1 MTDKLYV
8 SAQSLLTDSFMLA
21 KDIMKSGYRPN
32 FIVAIWRGGT
42 PIGMA
47 VQEFLA
53 YHKIHTDHIAIKT
66 SAYGHGIDNMQRIIT
81 VNGIGYIVKKCNSDD
96 KLLIIDDV
104 YDTGLS
110 VNEVIKNIKAK
121 SRKNTPEI
129 KVATVYFKPNRNKT
143 NKKPDFYI
151 HETDKWIV
159 FPHELEGLTAEEIIE
174 GKGKIIADCFRR

>member
-21 KDIMKSGYRPN
+21 KDIMESGYRPN

-47 VQEFLA
+47 VQEFLL
-53 YHKIHTDHIAIKT
+53 YNNIKTDHIAIKT
-66 SAYGHGIDNMQRIIT
+66 SAYGHGIDNIKPKIT
-81 VNGIGYIVKKCNSDD
+81 VDGLSYVVKKCNSDD

-121 SRKNTPEI
+121 CRKNAPEI
-129 KVATVYFKPNRNKT
+129 KVATIYFKPHKNKT
-143 NKKPDFYI
+143 TMQPDFFI
-151 HETDKWIV
+151 HKTDNWIV
-159 FPHELEGLTAEEIIE
+159 FPHELEGLTKEEIIH
-174 GKGKIIADCFRR
+174 GKGNEIGRFFD